1 MDVNDRDGSETEP
14 FDLLEIDRQG
24 LTDRHKLVIADCI
37 IAWAKFDS
45 NFRAMLTAVEER
57 NLDEGALDY
66 DRLAIK
72 GAWRKLKKA
81 LKSQGATEAVLETVG
96 RHETNYW
103 HAVVARNMI
112 AHDGCVGVWR
122 NDPEYLVFAP
132 FAAEGPGRM
141 LLIRQPIEEIQKS
154 TNWALA
160 FAALAHQIMQSRG
173 Y

>member
-1 MDVNDRDGSETEP
+1 MGDNQQSEPESEP
-14 FDLLEIDRQG
+14 FDIAELDRQG
-24 LTDRHKLVIADCI
+24 ITDRHKLVIADCI
-37 IAWAKFDS
+37 MAWAKFDS
-45 NFRAMLTAVEER
+45 NFRAMLTAIEDR
-57 NLDEGALDY
+57 NLVEGALDY

-72 GAWRKLKKA
+72 VAWRKLKKA
-81 LKSQGATEAVLETVG
+81 LKSLGATEAVLETVE

-103 HAVVARNMI
+103 REVVARNMI

-122 NDPEYLVFAP
+122 DDPEYLVFAP
-132 FAAEGPGRM
+132 FATEGTGRM

-160 FAALAHQIMQSRG
+160 FATLAHQIMQSLG

>member
-1 MDVNDRDGSETEP
+1 
-14 FDLLEIDRQG
+14 
-24 LTDRHKLVIADCI
+24 
-37 IAWAKFDS
+37 
-45 NFRAMLTAVEER
+45 MLTAVEDR

-66 DRLAIK
+66 DRLTISA
-72 GAWRKLKKA
+72 AWRKLKKT
-81 LKSQGATEAVLETVG
+81 LKAKGATEAVLETIS

-103 HAVVARNMI
+103 RAVEARNMI

-122 NDPEYLVFAP
+122 QDPEYLVFAP

-141 LLIRQPIEEIQKS
+141 LLIRQPLEEIQKS
-154 TNWALA
+154 ADWALA